1 MATFV
6 AFNDFFEQVAKGVH
20 NWGTDTFKVALTNS
34 APTAASDT
42 GLANITQIANGNGY
56 TTGGATIANIA
67 VTESSGTATVD
78 ADDVTFTASGGA
90 IATWRYAVVYN
101 DSATSPAD
109 ALVGY
114 LDNGS
119 AVDIPDGQSFNIIWN
134 ASGLLSYAVAA

>member
-6 AFNDFFEQVAKGVH
+6 PFNDFFEQAAKGVH
-20 NWGTDTFKVALTNS
+20 NWGSDTFKVALTNS
-34 APTAASDT
+34 APNAATNTTLSD
-42 GLANITQIANGNGY
+42 ITQIANGNGY
-56 TTGGATIANIA
+56 TTGGATIASIA
-67 VTESSGTATVD
+67 VTESSGVATVD
-78 ADDVTFTASGGA
+78 GDDVTFTASGGA

-134 ASGLLSYAVAA
+134 ASGLVSYAVAA